1 MEKRKKL
8 IFLLSSLALGLAVV
22 LIVLLI
28 LTASGVLDISKP
40 KLVISSASESF
51 VYDGETHSFEQFE
64 LVSGNLQ
71 AGQQISAVFT
81 GACTDAGTYENT
93 FTAQV
98 LDVRGAD
105 VTANYS
111 IEYRFGTLTI
121 EPRPI
126 SVSTSSATKMYD
138 GEPLSCPQWKIVSE
152 TGLVEGHT
160 VEKAVLPASQTDAG
174 ICENYVSEMVIKDG
188 EKDVTANYAFTY
200 FPGELTV
207 TPRTLTVRS
216 GSASKNYDG
225 TPLLCGEWEVVSA
238 TQPITGHSLEVVVSG
253 ERTEVGE
260 SANTISE
267 VRIIQNG
274 TNVTFNYE
282 IKLQEGT
289 LVVRGSGS
297 GETGGPGGNG
307 NGANL
312 NTGGSIGSGMISD
325 NEDTPA
331 AQVYAEEDGKV
342 YLRLMSF
349 GDYTGSGWEQAAAY
363 TGTLPGGF
371 GMNYLTGIAL
381 KNAGY
386 TSGKMKIRPNSQD
399 YLLPYYLDTSLLNYT
414 VQGNDVVYTGDTS
427 SEYAM
432 YCYSY
437 DFLSDGW
444 FSASLGAYAQQEKE
458 YAAYVRQN
466 YLSVP
471 ESTREFLDT
480 LIEEQHLE
488 GDTISLIGWVAEYIR
503 NAAKYDLAYDKSLD
517 VQPDIVVSFLRDY
530 KTGICQHYAS
540 AAVMLYRALGIPA
553 RYTVGYAAD
562 IAAYEWTDVTASQ
575 AHAWAEV
582 YLDGIG
588 WVRVEVTGGSQGGT
602 GNVGG
607 DAVGGSVLI
616 VRPVT
621 EYMKYDGVNT
631 LYPSGQVQGLS
642 ELLEKGF
649 HYKAEVAGSRRDA
662 GISLTSIRSF
672 SLYDPTGKD
681 VTDTYDIRFAAGKL
695 QVYLQEITIKTQ
707 GATKV
712 YDGTPLP
719 QSACEMVGNL
729 LYGHRAETF
738 ATTGSCLNVG
748 RVLNTFTLRIVDET
762 GKNVTDVYKINS
774 EYGVLEIQPR
784 PITIIAN
791 SNQKMYDGSAL
802 RDSGYT
808 IENEA
813 EALADGQSIAV
824 RVEGS
829 QTLPGQSENIV
840 ADVLITDEA
849 GNDVTENYRLILI
862 SGVLQVIA

>member
-8 IFLLSSLALGLAVV
+8 IFLLSSLALGLAAV

-51 VYDGETHSFEQFE
+51 VYDGEAHTCEKFE
-64 LVSGNLQ
+64 LVSGDLQ
-71 AGQQISAVFT
+71 PGQRISAVFT
-81 GACTDAGTYENT
+81 GTCTDAGTCENT
-93 FTAQV
+93 FSAQV
-98 LDVRGAD
+98 KDASGAD
-105 VTANYS
+105 VTGNYS
-111 IEYRFGTLTI
+111 IEYRYGTITV

-152 TGLVEGHT
+152 TGLLDGHK
-160 VEKAVLPASQTDAG
+160 VEKVVLPASQTDAG
-174 ICENYVSEMVIKDG
+174 ICENYVSEIVIKAG

-238 TQPITGHSLEVVVSG
+238 TQPVTGHSLEVVVSG

-267 VRIIQNG
+267 VRLIKNSTDI
-274 TNVTFNYE
+274 TFNYE
-282 IKLQEGT
+282 IKLQEGV

-297 GETGGPGGNG
+297 GETGGSGGNG

-312 NTGGSIGSGMISD
+312 DTGGNIGSGMISD
-325 NEDTPA
+325 NEGIPA

-349 GDYTGSGWEQAAAY
+349 GDYNGSGWEQAAAY
-363 TGTLPGGF
+363 TGTLSGGF

-386 TSGKMKIRPNSQD
+386 TSTKLKILPNSKD

-414 VQGNDVVYTGDTS
+414 VQGNDVVYAGDTS

-432 YCYSY
+432 YYYSY

-466 YLSVP
+466 YLAVP

-480 LIEEQHLE
+480 VIEEQHME
-488 GDTISLIGWVAEYIR
+488 GDIISLIGWVAEYIS
-503 NAAKYDLAYDKSLD
+503 NVAKYDLAYDKSLD
-517 VQPDIVVSFLRDY
+517 AQPDIVVSFLRDY

-562 IAAYEWTDVTASQ
+562 LAAYEWTDITASQ

-588 WVRVEVTGGSQGGT
+588 WIKVDVTGESQGGT
-602 GNVGG
+602 GSIGG
-607 DAVGGSVLI
+607 DPVGGSVLV

-649 HYKAEVAGSRRDA
+649 QYKAEVVGSRRDA

-672 SLYDPTGKD
+672 YLYDPTGKD

-712 YDGTPLP
+712 YDGIPLT
-719 QSACEMVGNL
+719 QNTCEMVGEL
-729 LYGHRAETF
+729 LYGHRVDTLA
-738 ATTGSCLNVG
+738 ATGSCLNVG
-748 RVLNTFTLRIVDET
+748 RILNTFTLRIVDET

-784 PITIIAN
+784 QITITAN
-791 SNQKMYDGSAL
+791 SNQKIFDGSAL

-829 QTLPGQSENIV
+829 QTLPGRSENIV

-849 GNDVTENYRLILI
+849 GNNVTGNYQLILI
-862 SGVLQVIA
+862 NGILQVTA